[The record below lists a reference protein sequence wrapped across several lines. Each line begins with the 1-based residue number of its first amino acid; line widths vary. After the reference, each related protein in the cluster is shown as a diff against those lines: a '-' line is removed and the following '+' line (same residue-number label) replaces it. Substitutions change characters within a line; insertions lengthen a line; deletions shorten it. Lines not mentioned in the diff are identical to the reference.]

1 MWTLRPSTGP
11 WPSSGT
17 QSSGRVR
24 YNTRLSLVHHSNPLI
39 GQQEEAVKR
48 IVAGKSCLT
57 LLATGTGKSLIYQLA
72 SYLYKEVSYHSDWL
86 M

>member
-1 MWTLRPSTGP
+1 MVIILTLF
-11 WPSSGT
+11 
-17 QSSGRVR
+17 
-24 YNTRLSLVHHSNPLI
+24 I

-72 SYLYKEVSYHSDWL
+72 SFLYKEVSSHSPL
-86 M
+86 IG